1 MNKKKKWSGRVIK
14 TDESKYLRV
23 LKRMRSDAKLTD
35 WGADEFLM
43 YSYELIILELKNVK
57 VQEHHV
63 QEPRLQLSNG
73 GSL

>member
-14 TDESKYLRV
+14 TDESKSRSKYLRV

-43 YSYELIILELKNVK
+43 YSYELIILEPKTRT
-57 VQEHHV
+57 
-63 QEPRLQLSNG
+63 PRARASPTVV
-73 GSL
+73 